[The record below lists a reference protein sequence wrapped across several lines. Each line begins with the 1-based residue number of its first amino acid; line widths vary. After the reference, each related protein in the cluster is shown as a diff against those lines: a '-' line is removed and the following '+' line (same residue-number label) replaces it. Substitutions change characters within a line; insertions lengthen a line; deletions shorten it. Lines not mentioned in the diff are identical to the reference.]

1 MIERVAQHC
10 LSHWGLHGLCLQ
22 ATVGIA
28 LQRQPDMR
36 EPTWP
41 TATLSLQHSNEDER
55 NAAWLMEIAGH
66 TVNVLAEM
74 RRAPDEVDTLP
85 FWGLV
90 DYVELEEFVAWAEE
104 RMQREAGPR
113 LRSIAGEWR
122 HAARTQRYF
131 EGKGKKGWKGKGKG
145 GKGRGPGGRASHSWQ
160 GWQWQGQ
167 GWQ

>member
-1 MIERVAQHC
+1 
-10 LSHWGLHGLCLQ
+10 
-22 ATVGIA
+22 
-28 LQRQPDMR
+28 MR
-36 EPTWP
+36 EYHSIAYHIGACMGCCRRRWASRCRGSLTCESHTWP
-41 TATLSLQHSNEDER
+41 TTTLSLQHSNEDER

-66 TVNVLAEM
+66 TVNVLAKM